1 VELGVWKAIQ
11 EALPAVPRPPMPE
24 ETAARLTEAVYQVA
38 LERGFSGSFVDL
50 ELSLWDAFSHC
61 SRRMQ
66 TV

>member
-1 VELGVWKAIQ
+1 
-11 EALPAVPRPPMPE
+11 MPE

-50 ELSLWDAFSHC
+50 ELSLWNAFRRC
-61 SRRMQ
+61 SPVAQ